1 MSTKKTTPPPK
12 SIQESDLGK
21 VENLVRQLDAVKHI
35 ADSGY
40 WLTTEE
46 LSMLLGLDSATTA
59 SFVYKKESYGFA
71 WRNFDCTLMRRQDKL
86 SFWSIRSQTSQ
97 TLEFQNLN
105 SLEVESDRIPIPS
118 PENLV
123 ILPSHLQNT
132 SAEMEPPQN
141 HVVKLS
147 QGNGLVLPTQA
158 SYNQNQESNQHQES
172 QEAESGIIP
181 TVYAQI
187 DNLLTWNQ
195 LRQLFKYVIDQEPNF
210 VPTTNSA
217 NDPFYRRSMYLFSF
231 PEFARMMIDRVR
243 SIMPH
248 IISHLD
254 IQNFTVGDI
263 EAQLT
268 AHNDGNYYKI
278 HNDNGSP
285 DCANRELTYV
295 YYFHREPKAFS
306 GGELVLYDS
315 VIKDGYLVGAKSFK
329 TIQPRNNTI
338 VFFPS
343 RCMHEVL
350 PVVCPSK
357 AFADSRFTING
368 WVRHR

>member
-1 MSTKKTTPPPK
+1 MSTKKITPPPK
-12 SIQESDLGK
+12 PVQASDLVK
-21 VENLVRQLDAVKHI
+21 IDQLVQQLDAVQHI
-35 ADSGY
+35 ANSGY

-46 LSMLLGLDSATTA
+46 LSVLLGLDSAIA
-59 SFVYKKESYGFA
+59 NSLIYKTESYQFA
-71 WRNFDCTLMRRQDKL
+71 WRNFDCVLMRRQDKI
-86 SFWSIRSQTSQ
+86 SFWQLRSPVSQ
-97 TLEFQNLN
+97 NLKSPNPEPQNSEFQSSESSQSANTQKQNSPSENLIILPNQSQN
-105 SLEVESDRIPIPS
+105 SSIQAQSVQISQNQPHLPNQPPEPQPVESD
-118 PENLV
+118 
-123 ILPSHLQNT
+123 
-132 SAEMEPPQN
+132 
-141 HVVKLS
+141 
-147 QGNGLVLPTQA
+147 
-158 SYNQNQESNQHQES
+158 
-172 QEAESGIIP
+172 IIP
-181 TVYAQI
+181 TVYSQI

-195 LRQLFKYVIDQEPNF
+195 LRHLFKYVIDQEPNF
-210 VPTTNSA
+210 APTTNSA
-217 NDPFYRRSMYLFSF
+217 NDPFYRRSLYLHSF
-231 PEFARMMIDRVR
+231 PEFSQLMIERVR

-248 IISHLD
+248 IISHMD
-254 IQNFTVGDI
+254 IKDLTVGDV

-315 VIKDGYLVGAKSFK
+315 VIKDGYFTGAKSFK

>member
-12 SIQESDLGK
+12 SIHEPDLVK
-21 VENLVRQLDAVKHI
+21 VENLVRQLDAVQHI

-46 LSMLLGLDSATTA
+46 LSLLLGLDSATTA
-59 SFVYKKESYGFA
+59 SFIYKKESYCFA
-71 WRNFDCTLMRRQDKL
+71 WRNFNCTLMSRQDKL
-86 SFWSIRSQTSQ
+86 SFWSIRSQASQ
-97 TLEFQNLN
+97 TLAFQNLS
-105 SLEVESDRIPIPS
+105 SLEVERARTQIPS
-118 PENLV
+118 SENLV
-123 ILPSHLQNT
+123 ILPSHLQNPSSHT
-132 SAEMEPPQN
+132 QPRQN
-141 HVVKLS
+141 
-147 QGNGLVLPTQA
+147 QAIQA
-158 SYNQNQESNQHQES
+158 SQHNGSASLAQASNSQHHESEES
-172 QEAESGIIP
+172 ESGIIP
-181 TVYAQI
+181 SVYAQI

-231 PEFARMMIDRVR
+231 PEFANLMIDRVR

-248 IISHLD
+248 IISHLE

-268 AHNDGNYYKI
+268 AHNDGNYYKL

-306 GGELVLYDS
+306 GGELVIYDS